1 MKLSKVILENKKVVH
16 RSEINLSEKEVNLLS
31 EKITNELESYLDTGD
46 RQFLKKTVEAAVK
59 SLIKETK

>member
-16 RSEINLSEKEVNLLS
+16 RSEINLSEKEVDLLS

>member
-16 RSEINLSEKEVNLLS
+16 RSEINLSEKEVDLLS

-46 RQFLKKTVEAAVK
+46 RQYLKKTVEAAVK

>member
-16 RSEINLSEKEVNLLS
+16 RSEINLSEKEVDLLS

-59 SLIKETK
+59 SLIKETN